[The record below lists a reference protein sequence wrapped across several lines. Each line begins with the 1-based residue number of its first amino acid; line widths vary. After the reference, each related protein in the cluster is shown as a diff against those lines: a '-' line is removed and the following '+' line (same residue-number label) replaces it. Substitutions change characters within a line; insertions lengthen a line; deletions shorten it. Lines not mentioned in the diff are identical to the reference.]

1 MKKTFIWIIAILIT
15 LFAAIYQRKTGP
27 TYPQKVKLS
36 IDNQEYTLKLL
47 RSHGGDDDATL
58 QFNLPKDCDVFL
70 SFHRYPTNE
79 EWIHT
84 KFENKDGKYTAKL
97 PHQPPAGKLE
107 YFIIIK
113 RNGKEIYNNSQI
125 PVIIRFKGAVPA
137 WVLLPHILFMFLAM
151 LFSTVAGILAIFK
164 EKSQKKFGVITLIIL
179 AIGGGIL
186 GPLVQKFAFGEYW
199 TGIPFGW
206 DLTDNKTLFALI
218 FWIIAVIGNRK
229 EQKTWLTILASVM
242 LMIIFSI
249 PHSMFGSQLDPQTG
263 EVIQGFIFMFFLRK
277 DINIL

>member
-1 MKKTFIWIIAILIT
+1 
-15 LFAAIYQRKTGP
+15 
-27 TYPQKVKLS
+27 
-36 IDNQEYTLKLL
+36 
-47 RSHGGDDDATL
+47 
-58 QFNLPKDCDVFL
+58 
-70 SFHRYPTNE
+70 
-79 EWIHT
+79 
-84 KFENKDGKYTAKL
+84 
-97 PHQPPAGKLE
+97 
-107 YFIIIK
+107 
-113 RNGKEIYNNSQI
+113 
-125 PVIIRFKGAVPA
+125 
-137 WVLLPHILFMFLAM
+137 LFMFLAM